1 MEFLIPPESHKKS
14 FMITESLI
22 ESPATDSMKGHLF
35 VGLQEKK
42 FSLVIIIL

>member
-14 FMITESLI
+14 FMITESWI
-22 ESPATDSMKGHLF
+22 DTSATDSIKWHLF
-35 VGLQEKK
+35 VVLQENK